1 LLSTDLKIPPLTFSA
16 SWLES
21 PDMLAVERVVDLAA
35 KIAQGSAANMD
46 APDVDA
52 PRQVVQ
58 F

>member
-1 LLSTDLKIPPLTFSA
+1 LTFSA

-35 KIAQGSAANMD
+35 KIAQGSAAIMD

-52 PRQVVQ
+52 RRPVVQ